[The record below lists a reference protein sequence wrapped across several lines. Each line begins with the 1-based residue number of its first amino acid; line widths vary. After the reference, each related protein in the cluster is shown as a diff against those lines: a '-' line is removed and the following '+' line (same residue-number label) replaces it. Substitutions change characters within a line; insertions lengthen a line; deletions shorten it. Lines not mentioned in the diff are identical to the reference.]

1 MIRGKRR
8 SLHNDVFTYHI
19 SPITYHMMSI
29 RDPHLSLRKAIVILS
44 ILFLV
49 LLGVSFLSVI
59 VGSMG
64 ISPSDI
70 WSSLVG
76 YDHENAEVVRTIV
89 LGIRIPRVLLAIVV
103 GAGLSVAG
111 AALQSLLRNPLAEP
125 YILGISSGGTVGAFL
140 AVTLGLGFTHLLSPL
155 LSFVGSSLVM
165 LLVYSLGHRRGFLD
179 PNALLLS
186 GIMVGAFF
194 NAIILLA
201 VSVFNQELRTAYLW
215 LLGNLSTASIELLS
229 IVGPLIIL
237 ASLALILQ
245 AKALNLIAMGD
256 ETALHLG
263 VESLKVKR
271 IGYLLA
277 SVITGLSVSV
287 SGVIGFVGLLV
298 PHSCRLL
305 FGSDNRIVMP
315 ASLLL
320 GATFLVVCDLLSRT
334 LLAPSE
340 IPVGAITAA
349 VGAPLFVYLLKRNQ
363 S

>member
-1 MIRGKRR
+1 
-8 SLHNDVFTYHI
+8 
-19 SPITYHMMSI
+19 MS
-29 RDPHLSLRKAIVILS
+29 DSHLSPRRAITILS
-44 ILFLV
+44 ALFVVLV
-49 LLGVSFLSVI
+49 GTSLLSVA

-64 ISPSDI
+64 ISFSDLWLTLI
-70 WSSLVG
+70 HAEG
-76 YDHENAEVVRTIV
+76 EQAEVVRTIV
-89 LGIRIPRVLLAIVV
+89 LSIRVPRVLLAIVV

-140 AVTLGLGFTHLLSPL
+140 AVTLGLGFTHLLSPF

-186 GIMVGAFF
+186 GVMVGAFF
-194 NAIILLA
+194 NAVILLA
-201 VSVFNQELRTAYLW
+201 VSIFNQELRTAYLW
-215 LLGNLSTASIELLS
+215 LLGNLSTASIELLT

-237 ASLALILQ
+237 ASLFLIFQ
-245 AKALNLIAMGD
+245 AKALNLIAMGE

-263 VESLKVKR
+263 VESVKVKR

-298 PHSCRLL
+298 PHACRLM

-320 GATFLVVCDLLSRT
+320 GATFLVVCDILSRT